1 MTLIADNMSKE
12 ISQMEIISPSVMN
25 AFREHSH
32 QVAEKAG
39 ELLEQMFREHFGA
52 DIKDYAKEVT
62 VQTDYSSYDDVLYTE
77 NYVFRRTIFLI
88 VQHKFSY
95 EKDEKGN
102 LYTIIKAEFA
112 SPDKSQDIDRI

>member
-12 ISQMEIISPSVMN
+12 ITQMEIISPSVMN

-62 VQTDYSSYDDVLYTE
+62 VQTGYSSYDDVLYTE